1 MCKRVIFN
9 FLFVCLSFVIIS
21 CASNKQQP
29 VQQKKEVKKEVKEEK
44 IVDAIAEFNKF
55 AKENPIYFEFDS
67 AKVNEKDVAKLYKK
81 QLKQLNE
88 MNDKVKLSV
97 NGYCDPRGSVEY
109 NNVLGSKR
117 ANAVSEI
124 AKKFAGNKVNVN
136 VVSFGKSKYK
146 EYTSNEED
154 NYRMNR
160 KVEVV
165 ASK

>member
-1 MCKRVIFN
+1 
-9 FLFVCLSFVIIS
+9 
-21 CASNKQQP
+21 
-29 VQQKKEVKKEVKEEK
+29 
-44 IVDAIAEFNKF
+44 
-55 AKENPIYFEFDS
+55 
-67 AKVNEKDVAKLYKK
+67 
-81 QLKQLNE
+81 

-109 NNVLGSKR
+109 NNVLGRKR